1 MTLEDRV
8 AKLEAKLNPPTSER
22 MNIFVS
28 GFAPNEADQE
38 FRRLKHGER
47 FWDRQDGESE
57 DDFKARAIHDVG
69 TDRPVT
75 LFFAT

>member
-1 MTLEDRV
+1 MTLENRV
-8 AKLEAKLNPPTSER
+8 AKLEAKLTPAIPARTVVFLSW
-22 MNIFVS
+22 
-28 GFAPNEADQE
+28 ATPNEY
-38 FRRLKHGER
+38 RRLQHGER

-75 LFFAT
+75 LFFAN